1 MTKGRRSG
9 FTFVELLVVIALALM
24 LMVIIL
30 PIYSAAKARSQKT
43 TCLSNLRQVGM
54 AIQLYAQDND
64 ELLPPWMN
72 RRHDEEGNTSPW
84 DSPELLCTAVYSK
97 SKDPRVMFC
106 PSDAYAR
113 SDIEVFGVNHK
124 FSSYFFDMKPP
135 DSDDGTLTITGL
147 VKCSIVVVPPADYLM
162 ARDSNLGKPED
173 VDGRRAYGCQ
183 HRGIINAIYVD
194 LHVESKK
201 VKSGQIVM

>member
-1 MTKGRRSG
+1 MMEKRRSG

-24 LMVIIL
+24 LMVVIL
-30 PIYSAAKARSQKT
+30 PIYSAAKARSAKT

-64 ELLPPWMN
+64 EFLPLWMN
-72 RRHDEEGNTSPW
+72 RRHDEEGNASRW

-106 PSDAYAR
+106 PMDVYAG

-124 FSSYFFDMKPP
+124 FSSYFFNMKPP

-147 VKCSIVVVPPADYLM
+147 VMYGIVVVPPADYLM

-194 LHVESKK
+194 LHVEAKK
-201 VKSGQIVM
+201 VKAGQILK

>member
-1 MTKGRRSG
+1 MTHGRRSG
-9 FTFVELLVVIALALM
+9 FTFVELLVVVALALM

-30 PIYSAAKARSQKT
+30 PIYSAAKARSRKT
-43 TCLSNLRQVGM
+43 TCLSNLRQIGM

-72 RRHDEEGNTSPW
+72 RRRDEYGNTSRW
-84 DSPELLCTAVYSK
+84 DAPEMLYAAVFSK
-97 SKDPRVMFC
+97 SKDARIMFC
-106 PSDAYAR
+106 PADVYAGSDA
-113 SDIEVFGVNHK
+113 EVFGVDHRY
-124 FSSYFFDMKPP
+124 SSYFFNMKPP
-135 DSDDGTLTITGL
+135 DSDEGTLTITGL

-162 ARDSNLGKPED
+162 VRDSNLGKPEE
-173 VDGRRAYGCQ
+173 VDGKRAYGCQ

-201 VKSGQIVM
+201 VKAGQILK